1 MRALRRILSFC
12 LAVGFCLGA
21 AGAAFGQED
30 GNSTEF
36 WPETDIWFR
45 LSPAWR
51 LSSFVA
57 LSKNIE
63 TDYREG
69 SLVVQ
74 ADYAFGRI
82 KHGPRRRMLD
92 ENRAREMRR
101 FLVRGGY
108 VTGRSLDDN
117 GQSYR
122 EHAALLELH
131 FRTPFKHGVL
141 VSHRLRSDLR
151 WLGDDPVFS
160 TRLRYRLMV
169 EKECP
174 VGRTSLVPYVN
185 GEAYYDSRYDVLNR
199 VRLIGGASVGLSR
212 LLALEANFTYQ
223 HDTRSSVRNL
233 YVLNAILHIY
243 FETAHARAK

>member
-1 MRALRRILSFC
+1 MRSLRRFLPFY
-12 LAVGFCLGA
+12 LAIGFCLVA

-69 SLVVQ
+69 SLIVQ

-92 ENRAREMRR
+92 ETRAREMRR

-108 VTGRSLDDN
+108 LTGSSLDDQ
-117 GQSYR
+117 GQAYR
-122 EHAALLELH
+122 EKTALLELH
-131 FRTPFKHGVL
+131 FRTPFQHGVL

-169 EKECP
+169 EKECLI
-174 VGRTSLVPYVN
+174 GRASLVPYVN
-185 GEAYYDSRYDVLNR
+185 GEAYYDSRYDAVNR